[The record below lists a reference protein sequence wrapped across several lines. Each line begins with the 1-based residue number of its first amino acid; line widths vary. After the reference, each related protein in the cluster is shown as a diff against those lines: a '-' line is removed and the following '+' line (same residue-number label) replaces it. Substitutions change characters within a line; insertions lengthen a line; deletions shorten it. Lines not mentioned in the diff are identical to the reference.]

1 MKMYGYIT
9 RNLSPHPS
17 TSVHY
22 LSSSP
27 HTSELRGSRICLP
40 NYLIS
45 INSHTVVEGRSCAV
59 VRGGE
64 GGVGMCSALHLDE
77 KKKSVILGI
86 EKRLQRKCNACRQ
99 GENCQNSSSFS
110 ALPSHTC
117 LFFFF
122 FSFSSRLLF
131 SSSSLLLRLGCVLLI
146 LCCLLFYPSPSVS
159 LCLSP
164 SPFCL
169 CAILQ
174 VSESQQPLFSSSP
187 TLSLT
192 LLLHF
197 QHCLYHYFY
206 IPLLTH
212 PHPSSLHS
220 PPLPHPTPW
229 CAVSGL
235 FSPLPGRN
243 KI

>member
-9 RNLSPHPS
+9 RSLSPHPS

-77 KKKSVILGI
+77 KKECNFGNRKEIAT
-86 EKRLQRKCNACRQ
+86 KMQCLQTGRKLSKLVFLLRA
-99 GENCQNSSSFS
+99 
-110 ALPSHTC
+110 ALSYLP
-117 LFFFF
+117 LFFF

>member
-1 MKMYGYIT
+1 MLADREKTVKT
-9 RNLSPHPS
+9 R
-17 TSVHY
+17 
-22 LSSSP
+22 
-27 HTSELRGSRICLP
+27 
-40 NYLIS
+40 
-45 INSHTVVEGRSCAV
+45 
-59 VRGGE
+59 
-64 GGVGMCSALHLDE
+64 
-77 KKKSVILGI
+77 
-86 EKRLQRKCNACRQ
+86 
-99 GENCQNSSSFS
+99 
-110 ALPSHTC
+110 LPSPRC
-117 LFFFF
+117 PLIPASFFF

-212 PHPSSLHS
+212 P
-220 PPLPHPTPW
+220 PLPAPPPSPR